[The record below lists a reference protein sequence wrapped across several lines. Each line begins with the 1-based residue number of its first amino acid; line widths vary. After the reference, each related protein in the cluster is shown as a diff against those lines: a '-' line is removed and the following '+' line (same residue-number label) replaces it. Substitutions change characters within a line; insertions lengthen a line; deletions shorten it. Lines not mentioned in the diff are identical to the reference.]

1 MLLKQKGPLLLVANH
16 PNSFLDAIIIA
27 AFFDQKIHSLAR
39 GDAFGKSWHRYL
51 LSKLNMIPVYR
62 ISEGK
67 QNLNLNYNSF
77 EACKEILLLNG
88 IVLIFIEGVCKNTH
102 HLLPFKKGA
111 ARIIEDCIDLEI
123 PIKIMPIALGYSSF
137 CKMPLAVNMTLNE
150 PFGIEKLR
158 DTTVPLFKQ
167 LNEICFK
174 VLTKSIHIPD
184 QQKYSAWQKVLY
196 FFTWPYVQIV
206 KNFVIKKTANTV
218 FYHSVLFA
226 VLLLS
231 FLLFSILIIFTIV
244 FLVLN

>member
-88 IVLIFIEGVCKNTH
+88 IVLIFIGQRPV
-102 HLLPFKKGA
+102 A
-111 ARIIEDCIDLEI
+111 
-123 PIKIMPIALGYSSF
+123 
-137 CKMPLAVNMTLNE
+137 
-150 PFGIEKLR
+150 
-158 DTTVPLFKQ
+158 
-167 LNEICFK
+167 
-174 VLTKSIHIPD
+174 
-184 QQKYSAWQKVLY
+184 Y
-196 FFTWPYVQIV
+196 F
-206 KNFVIKKTANTV
+206 
-218 FYHSVLFA
+218 
-226 VLLLS
+226 
-231 FLLFSILIIFTIV
+231 
-244 FLVLN
+244 